1 MFLPTL
7 LDPESV
13 DKVMEAKGQ
22 TSRTFVNDLWKILRP
37 VLMPGNNRQEGA
49 GAVVRTLQKYG
60 HQVQDNSP
68 LLVADYTGE
77 LPKETSLDFE
87 LCQYETCRQPATWR
101 GFLELEGLIP
111 VCNQC
116 VVETE
121 DPVMILGG
129 HEIC

>member
-13 DKVMEAKGQ
+13 DEVMDAYGQ
-22 TSRTFVNDLWKILRP
+22 TSRTLANDLWNLLRP
-37 VLMPGNNRQEGA
+37 FLLSGNNRQEGA

-60 HQVQDNSP
+60 HHVQKDSP

-77 LPKETSLDFE
+77 LPKETSHDFE

-101 GFLELEGLIP
+101 GFLECHGVIP

-116 VVETE
+116 VVEIE
-121 DPVMILGG
+121 DPVLI
-129 HEIC
+129 